1 MAKYTTLVSIC
12 VGLLL
17 LSYMA
22 YATVFGPYKTTF
34 VHLAIFALCSF
45 IILFLD
51 HFAGATGSRSNILF
65 NTVLLIAATSPLVYF
80 IIEFER
86 LINLWG
92 STYLS
97 AADLA
102 FGCVFILVCIEAS
115 RRQSLMLGI
124 LSVFSCLYMLFG
136 DYLSGIF
143 SHAGMDF
150 GRFVYIVVYTSEGL
164 FGTGL
169 KVAATYL
176 FMFIVLGSVLRV
188 TKTGDFM
195 INLANSLLGSKIGG
209 AAKGAMAA
217 SAGLGTIV
225 GSSIGNVVATG
236 TFTIPLMKSTGFKPH
251 VAAAVETNTSEGA
264 QLVPPILGASAFI
277 MAQLTGISYEI
288 IALAAIIPAALYYLS
303 LYAVVHIEAL
313 KHSIHGLPENEIPSF
328 RRTFIGGWHLLVA
341 PIALFCLLLIGS
353 YTVTFASL
361 ITIFIALF
369 FGLMRTH
376 TRFTLRELVT
386 FLGEG
391 LSQSARITALVIS
404 IGVIQAAIVATGLG
418 PRLTDIILDFSN
430 GSLLMTAGLT
440 VVAATVLGM
449 GMPTPIT
456 YLLLAMFAA
465 PALIDCGSSLLAAH
479 LFIFYFA
486 IKSGSTPPVALVAVV
501 AASIAE
507 ANWFRTAMTAF
518 VHSLPGFAVAF
529 MFLYQPALLFDGSA
543 IEITVML
550 VKATLAVLAI
560 TCGIQGWCGN
570 WLTVVE
576 RIFLI
581 TAGLAIFVDDL
592 IINAAGI
599 SVFISIFC
607 ARYFKF
613 FSKIK
618 PSSSIINR
626 RKL

>member
-1 MAKYTTLVSIC
+1 MKFGIIRNWLPSLSIA
-12 VGLLL
+12 VGLTLF
-17 LSYMA
+17 SYMA
-22 YATVFGPYKTTF
+22 YATVYGPYKTTF
-34 VHLAIFALCSF
+34 VHLALFALGSF
-45 IILFLD
+45 IVLFLD
-51 HFAGATGSRSNILF
+51 DMVEAGRAKFRVLKNA
-65 NTVLLIAATSPLVYF
+65 VLLIAAALPLIYF
-80 IIEFER
+80 IVEFER

-97 AADLA
+97 TTDLA
-102 FGCVFILVCIEAS
+102 LGGLFILICMEGS
-115 RRQSLMLGI
+115 RRQSLMLCI
-124 LSVFSCLYMLFG
+124 LSVISCLYMLYG
-136 DYLSGIF
+136 DYLPGIF

-150 GRFVYIVVYTSEGL
+150 ERFVYITVYTSEGL

-195 INLANSLLGSKIGG
+195 INLANSLLGSKVGG

-288 IALAAIIPAALYYLS
+288 IALAAVIPSALYYLS
-303 LYAVVHIEAL
+303 LYSVVHIEAL
-313 KHSIHGLPENEIPSF
+313 KHGIHGLPEEEIPSF
-328 RRTFIGGWHLLVA
+328 RRTFAGGWHLLVA

-369 FGLMRTH
+369 LGLMRAH
-376 TRFTLRELVT
+376 TRFTLKELVR

-404 IGVIQAAIVATGLG
+404 IGLIQAAIVATGLG

-440 VVAATVLGM
+440 VIAATVLGM

-465 PALIDCGSSLLAAH
+465 PALIDCGSSVLAAH

-529 MFLYQPALLFDGSA
+529 MFLYQPALLFDGTA
-543 IEITVML
+543 VEITVML

-581 TAGLAIFVDDL
+581 AAGLAIFVDDL
-592 IINAAGI
+592 MINAAGI
-599 SVFISIFC
+599 SVFIIIFC
-607 ARYFKF
+607 ARYFKL
-613 FSKIK
+613 FSKTK
-618 PSSSIINR
+618 TST
-626 RKL
+626 

>member
-1 MAKYTTLVSIC
+1 MKFGIIRNWLPSLSIA
-12 VGLLL
+12 VGLTLF
-17 LSYMA
+17 SYMA
-22 YATVFGPYKTTF
+22 YATVYGPYKTTF
-34 VHLAIFALCSF
+34 VHLALFALGSF
-45 IILFLD
+45 IVLFLD
-51 HFAGATGSRSNILF
+51 DMVEAGRAKFRVLKNA
-65 NTVLLIAATSPLVYF
+65 VLLIAAALPLIYF
-80 IIEFER
+80 IVEFER

-97 AADLA
+97 TTDLA
-102 FGCVFILVCIEAS
+102 LGGLFILICMEGS
-115 RRQSLMLGI
+115 RRQSLMLCI
-124 LSVFSCLYMLFG
+124 LSVISCLYMLYG
-136 DYLSGIF
+136 DYLPGIF

-150 GRFVYIVVYTSEGL
+150 ERFVYITVYTSEGL

-195 INLANSLLGSKIGG
+195 INLANSLLGSKVGG

-288 IALAAIIPAALYYLS
+288 IALAAVIPSALYYLS
-303 LYAVVHIEAL
+303 LYSVVHIEAL
-313 KHSIHGLPENEIPSF
+313 KHGIHGLPEEEIPSF
-328 RRTFIGGWHLLVA
+328 RRTFAGGWHLLVA

-369 FGLMRTH
+369 LGLMRAH
-376 TRFTLRELVT
+376 TRFTLKELVR

-404 IGVIQAAIVATGLG
+404 IGLIQAAIVATGLG

-440 VVAATVLGM
+440 VIAATVLGM

-465 PALIDCGSSLLAAH
+465 PALIDCGSSVLAAH

-529 MFLYQPALLFDGSA
+529 MFLYQPALLFDGTA
-543 IEITVML
+543 VEITVML

-581 TAGLAIFVDDL
+581 AAGLAIFVDDL
-592 IINAAGI
+592 MINAAGI
-599 SVFISIFC
+599 SVFIIIFC
-607 ARYFKF
+607 TRYFKL
-613 FSKIK
+613 FSKTK
-618 PSSSIINR
+618 TST
-626 RKL
+626 

>member
-1 MAKYTTLVSIC
+1 MPANVTKKLSALSTG
-12 VGLLL
+12 VGLVLL
-17 LSYMA
+17 CYMA
-22 YATVFGPYKTTF
+22 YATIYGPYKTTF

-45 IILFLD
+45 VALFLD
-51 HFAGATGSRSNILF
+51 SIIQNIRSKFGILKNF
-65 NTVLLIAATSPLVYF
+65 SLLVASVSVLGYF

-97 AADLA
+97 SWD
-102 FGCVFILVCIEAS
+102 ILLGGLFVIICIEAS
-115 RRQSLMLGI
+115 WRQSLVLGT
-124 LSVFSCLYMLFG
+124 LAVTSCLYMLFG
-136 DYLSGIF
+136 DYLPGVF

-150 GRFVYIVVYTSEGL
+150 ERFIYIVVYTSEGL

-176 FMFIVLGSVLRV
+176 FMFVILGSVLRV

-195 INLANSLLGSKIGG
+195 IDMANGLLGSKVGG

-225 GSSIGNVVATG
+225 GSSIGNVLATG
-236 TFTIPLMKSTGFKPH
+236 TFTIPLMKRTGFEPH

-277 MAQLTGISYEI
+277 MAQLTGIPYEV
-288 IALAAIIPAALYYLS
+288 IALAAVVPASLYYLS
-303 LYAVVHIEAL
+303 LYSVVHIEAL
-313 KHSIHGLPENEIPSF
+313 KHNISGLPEEEIPSIKK
-328 RRTFIGGWHLLVA
+328 TFTRGWHLLVA
-341 PIALFCLLLIGS
+341 PISLFYLLLVGS

-361 ITIFIALF
+361 IAIFIAVF
-369 FGLMRTH
+369 FGLLRKH
-376 TRFTLRELVT
+376 TRFSVKELII
-386 FLGEG
+386 FLSEG

-404 IGVIQAAIVATGLG
+404 IGLIQAAIVATGLG

-430 GSLLMTAGLT
+430 GSLLMTASLT

-465 PALIDCGSSLLAAH
+465 PALIECGSTVLSAH
-479 LFIFYFA
+479 LFLFYFA

-518 VHSLPGFAVAF
+518 IHSLPGFAVAF
-529 MFLYQPALLFDGSA
+529 MFLYQPALLFDGTSDEIFFA
-543 IEITVML
+543 IL
-550 VKATLAVLAI
+550 KATLAVLAI
-560 TCGIQGWCGN
+560 TSGIQGWLLS
-570 WLTVVE
+570 WLSLGE
-576 RIFLI
+576 RLVLI
-581 TAGLAIFVDDL
+581 LSGIAVFNELLTINLVGFILISAIF
-592 IINAAGI
+592 
-599 SVFISIFC
+599 FF
-607 ARYFKF
+607 RYFYPEV
-613 FSKIK
+613 KIIK
-618 PSSSIINR
+618 
-626 RKL
+626 

>member
-1 MAKYTTLVSIC
+1 MIFEMTIKRLSNTSMAI
-12 VGLLL
+12 GLLL
-17 LSYMA
+17 LAYMA

-51 HFAGATGSRSNILF
+51 SMAEVAISRFQLFINFALM
-65 NTVLLIAATSPLVYF
+65 VAAASPLIYF
-80 IIEFER
+80 IVEFER

-97 AADLA
+97 IMDLIL
-102 FGCVFILVCIEAS
+102 GGLFIIVCIEAS
-115 RRQSLMLGI
+115 RRQSMMLGA
-124 LSVFSCLYMLFG
+124 LSVIACFYMIFG
-136 DYLSGIF
+136 NYLSGIF
-143 SHAGMDF
+143 SHAGMDLE
-150 GRFVYIVVYTSEGL
+150 RFVYIVVYTSEGL

-176 FMFIVLGSVLRV
+176 FMFIVFGSVLRL

-195 INLANSLLGSKIGG
+195 INIANSLLGANIGG
-209 AAKGAMAA
+209 AAKGAMVA

-251 VAAAVETNTSEGA
+251 VAAAIETNTSEGA

-288 IALAAIIPAALYYLS
+288 IALAAVIPAALYYLS
-303 LYAVVHIEAL
+303 LYTVVHIEAL
-313 KHSIHGLPENEIPSF
+313 RHGICGLPRAEIPSF
-328 RRTFIGGWHLLVA
+328 RVTLASGWHLLVA

-361 ITIFIALF
+361 ITILIALF
-369 FGLMRTH
+369 LGLTRAH
-376 TRFTLRELVT
+376 TRFNIKELIQ

-430 GSLLMTAGLT
+430 GSLFMTAGLT
-440 VVAATVLGM
+440 VIAATLLGM
-449 GMPTPIT
+449 GIPTPIT

-465 PALIDCGSSLLAAH
+465 PALIDCGSSVLAAH
-479 LFIFYFA
+479 LFLFYFA
-486 IKSGSTPPVALVAVV
+486 IKSGSTPPVALVATV

-529 MFLYQPALLFDGSA
+529 MFLYQPALLFDGTSN
-543 IEITVML
+543 EIIIIL

-560 TCGIQGWCGN
+560 TSAIQGWCGN
-570 WLTVVE
+570 WLSWFE
-576 RIFLI
+576 RIILI
-581 TAGLAIFVDDL
+581 ASGLAIFNDDL
-592 IINAAGI
+592 IFSISGI
-599 SVFISIFC
+599 LVFISIFSF
-607 ARYFKF
+607 RYLQT
-613 FSKIK
+613 SVKI
-618 PSSSIINR
+618 N
-626 RKL
+626 

>member
-1 MAKYTTLVSIC
+1 
-12 VGLLL
+12 
-17 LSYMA
+17 MA

-34 VHLAIFALCSF
+34 VHLSIFALCSL
-45 IILFLD
+45 IVLFLD
-51 HFAGATGSRSNILF
+51 SILDARRSRVLALF
-65 NTVLLIAATSPLVYF
+65 NTVLLVAAASPLIYF
-80 IIEFER
+80 IVEFER

-97 AADLA
+97 TTDLA
-102 FGCVFILVCIEAS
+102 LGCLFILICVEAS
-115 RRQSLMLGI
+115 RRQSLILGI
-124 LSVFSCLYMLFG
+124 LSVISCLYMLFG
-136 DYLSGIF
+136 DYLPGIF

-150 GRFVYIVVYTSEGL
+150 GRFIYIAVYTSEGL

-176 FMFIVLGSVLRV
+176 FMFIILGSVLRL

-195 INLANSLLGSKIGG
+195 INLANSLLGSKVGG

-236 TFTIPLMKSTGFKPH
+236 TFTIPLMKRTGFKPH

-277 MAQLTGISYEI
+277 MAQLTGISYEV
-288 IALAAIIPAALYYLS
+288 IALAAVIPAALYYLS
-303 LYAVVHIEAL
+303 LYSVVHIEAL
-313 KHSIHGLPENEIPSF
+313 KHGIHGLAKSEIPSF
-328 RRTFIGGWHLLVA
+328 RNTFIGGWHLLVA
-341 PIALFCLLLIGS
+341 PIALFCLILFGS

-361 ITIFIALF
+361 IAILIALF
-369 FGLMRTH
+369 FGLLRAN
-376 TRFTLRELVT
+376 TRFTPGELIK
-386 FLGEG
+386 FLSEG
-391 LSQSARITALVIS
+391 LSQSASITALVIS
-404 IGVIQAAIVATGLG
+404 IGLIQAAIVATGLG

-465 PALIDCGSSLLAAH
+465 PALVDCGSSLLAAH

-507 ANWFRTAMTAF
+507 ANWFRTAVTAF
-518 VHSLPGFAVAF
+518 VHSFPGFAVAF
-529 MFLYQPALLFDGSA
+529 MFLYQPALLFDGTSA
-543 IEITVML
+543 AIAVVL

-560 TCGIQGWCGN
+560 TSGIQGWCGN
-570 WLTVVE
+570 WLTLVE
-576 RIFLI
+576 RVALVA
-581 TAGLAIFVDDL
+581 AGLAIFVDDL
-592 IINAAGI
+592 RIGAAGI
-599 SVFISIFC
+599 SIFAIIFC
-607 ARYFKF
+607 FRYSNFYQ
-613 FSKIK
+613 
-618 PSSSIINR
+618 
-626 RKL
+626 KLRHHHKS